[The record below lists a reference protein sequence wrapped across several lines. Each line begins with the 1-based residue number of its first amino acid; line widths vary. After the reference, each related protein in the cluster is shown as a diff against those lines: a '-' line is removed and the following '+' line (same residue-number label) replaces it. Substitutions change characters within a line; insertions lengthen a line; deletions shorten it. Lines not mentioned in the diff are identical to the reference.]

1 MWSVLLFIYYNYYI
15 VLPFYNQSLQGH
27 VSWPF
32 LTKYIVY
39 LFFENLRVRNCHNLI
54 SDMNN
59 NKNMLIHIPIVI
71 IT

>member
-1 MWSVLLFIYYNYYI
+1 MWSILLLIYYNYFI

-39 LFFENLRVRNCHNLI
+39 LIFENSRLRNGNNLI
-54 SDMNN
+54 RDINN
-59 NKNMLIHIPIVI
+59 NKNMLIYIPIVI